1 MLLANL
7 TFAPAPLC
15 AACGARH
22 ENTALCDGCAVQA
35 RIAGEHPQSCG
46 CASCGVA
53 RRAELALVNTDV
65 DLFALP
71 EVVASVVVFCEG
83 CEAFPATRDTLC
95 ARCDAEM
102 SAHYDATARC
112 YSDDEGAALFEG
124 HETGDSL
131 RYLD

>member
-1 MLLANL
+1 MNL
-7 TFAPAPLC
+7 SHLTSLRSAPC
-15 AACGARH
+15 AACGERH

-65 DLFALP
+65 DVFALP
-71 EVVASVVVFCEG
+71 EVLAAAVVFCEA
-83 CEAFPATRDTLC
+83 CEAFPATREKLC
-95 ARCDAEM
+95 ARCDAELV
-102 SAHYDATARC
+102 AFFDATARS
-112 YSDDEGAALFEG
+112 YSDDEGAALFAG
-124 HETGDSL
+124 HDVSDSL

>member
-65 DLFALP
+65 DLYALP
-71 EVVASVVVFCEG
+71 EVVAAVVL
-83 CEAFPATRDTLC
+83 CEACETAPAAREGLC
-95 ARCDAEM
+95 TGCDAEM
-102 SAHYDATARC
+102 SAHYDATARS
-112 YSDDEGAALFEG
+112 YSDDEGAALFAG
-124 HETGDSL
+124 HEVGDSL